1 MKAKIAMDENGIGYL
16 SVGYVDES
24 VKAIKLDGIAPTQEN
39 VKKGVY
45 KVYRPLN
52 LITNG
57 EPKGVVKEF
66 IDFVLSDEGQE
77 IVKKKG
83 FLPVK

>member
-1 MKAKIAMDENGIGYL
+1 MKGI
-16 SVGYVDES
+16 
-24 VKAIKLDGIAPTQEN
+24 
-39 VKKGVY
+39 Y

-66 IDFVLSDEGQE
+66 IDFVLSDEGQK
-77 IVKKKG
+77 IVDQEG
-83 FLPVK
+83 FIPVK